1 MMRRIPGF
9 FGKLPILGDF
19 VSRELPSTFIKPWDG
34 WLQRAVTCSRQ
45 QLGEH
50 WLEVYLESPMWRFAL
65 NAQVCGPEAWA
76 GVVMPSVDR
85 VGRYFPLT
93 VAAPLP
99 ADSALLP
106 MLERGALWYERVEG
120 VLRGVLEDE
129 TCEVDSLGARIAAL
143 GTPPVLMMPAGDV
156 CGVGGAGAYHIT
168 LASMDD
174 LATVPGVLEPLLR
187 QRWGTH
193 SLWWSTGSTLVSPSV
208 LVCAGLPPE
217 QGYAAMLDGQWQG
230 EWRECPG
237 S

>member
-9 FGKLPILGDF
+9 FGKLPSLGDF

-50 WLEVYLESPMWRFAL
+50 WLEVYLVSPMWRFAL
-65 NAQVCGPEAWA
+65 NAQVCGPEPWA

-93 VAAPLP
+93 VAVPLS

-106 MLERGALWYERVEG
+106 MLECGAPWYERVEG
-120 VLRGVLEDE
+120 VLREVLEEE
-129 TCEVDSLGARIAAL
+129 TCEVDALGARLAAL
-143 GTPPVLMMPAGDV
+143 GAPPMFIGPAGD
-156 CGVGGAGAYHIT
+156 AGTIGEAEAYHIT
-168 LASMDD
+168 LSTGGLAS
-174 LATVPGVLEPLLR
+174 VPEVLEPLLR
-187 QRWGTH
+187 RRWNQH
-193 SLWWSTGSTLVSPSV
+193 SLWWSTGSAMVDPSV
-208 LVCAGLPPE
+208 LICTGLPPA

-230 EWRECPG
+230 EWREWPV
-237 S
+237 